1 MLAGERI
8 VRVEHAYTENV
19 SPNVVADLL
28 RGPENT
34 YVSLT
39 VINKNNESRELSV
52 QRRRVEVPCVENV
65 RFVNVDQRVG
75 YMRLTTSRKPQPG
88 TSNVHFT
95 IFTSKA

>member
-1 MLAGERI
+1 MFSNIEGNFVGLGIELKTDGDGLQILSVIPKGPAEESGMLAGERI

-39 VINKNNESRELSV
+39 VINKTTNRAT
-52 QRRRVEVPCVENV
+52 
-65 RFVNVDQRVG
+65 VG
-75 YMRLTTSRKPQPG
+75 TA
-88 TSNVHFT
+88 
-95 IFTSKA
+95 KAC